1 MMNSNDV
8 MKKQV
13 LKGLCTGLAIV
24 ALPLAVGNAFFFDNK
39 SYLLAFIEC
48 LYFIVALY
56 SLYDIR
62 NDRNIALHIYLHVF
76 IIAFIMFF
84 GEIVKPIDE
93 GVYIWSTAAPLLFYL
108 LLGSSNAFI
117 YSILFLFI
125 QIGSLLFEI
134 ALHDKNQF
142 FVSVLNFI
150 CTYLVITAISR
161 KFEMEREAAQNHIQ
175 YLGAYDPL
183 TGALSR
189 NSLIK
194 EMNEHSERYSSFV
207 MFNIDDLSHYTKKY
221 GYKESDKMIKEITRR
236 LANTIDKEC
245 LYYLGSGKFVAL
257 FFTYYMAES
266 SYHGCQQLND
276 MLSSISSDPFSMRS
290 NQEFITF
297 SAGITEITKFATIE
311 SIWSDAEDN
320 VTLAQMDG
328 VGCVFKNN
336 KLFIKS

>member
-8 MKKQV
+8 MRKQV

-24 ALPLAVGNAFFFDNK
+24 ALPLAVGNAFYFDNK
-39 SYLLAFIEC
+39 SYLLAFIES
-48 LYFIVALY
+48 LYFIIALY

-62 NDRNIALHIYLHVF
+62 NDKNIAFHTYIHVF
-76 IIAFIMFF
+76 FITFIMFF

-93 GVYIWSTAAPLLFYL
+93 GVYIWSTAAPILFYL
-108 LLGSSNAFI
+108 LLGCSNAFI

-142 FVSVLNFI
+142 LLSVINFI
-150 CTYLVITAISR
+150 CTYLVITVISR
-161 KFEMEREAAQNHIQ
+161 KFEMEREAAQDYIQ

-194 EMNEHSERYSSFV
+194 EMNEHSDRYSTFV

-221 GYKESDKMIKEITRR
+221 CYQESDKMIKEMAER
-236 LANTIDKEC
+236 LFNTVDKEC
-245 LYYLGSGKFVAL
+245 LYHLGSGRFVML
-257 FFTYYMAES
+257 ISTYYMAES
-266 SYHGCQQLND
+266 SYHEHQQTSD
-276 MLSSISSDPFSMRS
+276 IMASISNTPFLMR
-290 NQEFITF
+290 NHDEFMTL
-297 SAGITEITKFATIE
+297 SAGITEITKFSTIE

-320 VTLAQMDG
+320 ATLAQLNG

-336 KLFIKS
+336 KLFLSS

>member
-8 MKKQV
+8 MRKQV

-24 ALPLAVGNAFFFDNK
+24 ALPLAVGNAFYFDNK
-39 SYLLAFIEC
+39 SYLLALIEC

-56 SLYDIR
+56 SLYDIC
-62 NDRNIALHIYLHVF
+62 NDKNIAFHTYIHVF
-76 IIAFIMFF
+76 IIAFIMFC
-84 GEIVKPIDE
+84 GEILKPIDE

-108 LLGSSNAFI
+108 LLGCSNAFI

-125 QIGSLLFEI
+125 QIGSLLFEV

-142 FVSVLNFI
+142 FVPVLNFI

-161 KFEMEREAAQNHIQ
+161 KFEIEREAAQDYIQ

-207 MFNIDDLSHYTKKY
+207 MFNIDDFSHYTKKY
-221 GYKESDKMIKEITRR
+221 GYQESDKMIKEIAER
-236 LANTIDKEC
+236 LSNTLHKEC
-245 LYYLGSGKFVAL
+245 LYHLGSGKFVTL
-257 FFTYYMAES
+257 ILTHYMAEP
-266 SYHGCQQLND
+266 SYHEYQQINDILN
-276 MLSSISSDPFSMRS
+276 SISSEPFSMRS

-297 SAGITEITKFATIE
+297 SAGVTEITKFATIE

-320 VTLAQMDG
+320 VMLAQMDG
-328 VGCVFKNN
+328 VGSVFKNN